1 MKYWIEAEMITGTK
15 HMSIA
20 TEIDDHLLKLFYNM
34 DNASHIQLP
43 ITESDCVILNPK
55 HVVSLRLTEVME

>member
-20 TEIDDHLLKLFYNM
+20 TDVSSSLLEGFYNM